1 MSLGQPP
8 DVTQLWVTKTATGAG
23 KFLEGPCEIQT
34 HPEGECD
41 PRQEPDPMSP
51 EGRSCRETF
60 EEGQRSS
67 GAPRTLQSLLEGG
80 RMGQRLLRG
89 LQRSG

>member
-1 MSLGQPP
+1 MSLGQPR
-8 DVTQLWVTKTATGAG
+8 DVTQLWVTKPATGTG

-41 PRQEPDPMSP
+41 PRQEPDLTSP

-80 RMGQRLLRG
+80 RMGRRLVWV
-89 LQRSG
+89 LQRCG